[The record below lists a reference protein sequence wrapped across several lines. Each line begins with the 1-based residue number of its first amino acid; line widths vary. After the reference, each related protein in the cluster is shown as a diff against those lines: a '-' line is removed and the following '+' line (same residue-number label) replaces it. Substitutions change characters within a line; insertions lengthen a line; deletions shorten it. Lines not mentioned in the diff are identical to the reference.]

1 MVGIIGLTIVISG
14 MLGSVVTG
22 FWLDRSRTYR

>member
-1 MVGIIGLTIVISG
+1 

-22 FWLDRSRTYR
+22 DLM